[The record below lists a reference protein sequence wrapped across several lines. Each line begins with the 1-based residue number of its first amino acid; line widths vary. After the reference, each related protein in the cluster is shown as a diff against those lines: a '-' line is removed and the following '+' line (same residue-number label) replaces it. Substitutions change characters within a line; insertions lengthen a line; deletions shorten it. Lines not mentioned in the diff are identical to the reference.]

1 MGEPGTWENGEAV
14 CQTGRGA
21 KEKGQWSAYFEKGCQ
36 KIEWPRHACLPSTGA
51 RQHGG
56 RCL

>member
-21 KEKGQWSAYFEKGCQ
+21 KEKGQWSAYFEKGC
-36 KIEWPRHACLPSTGA
+36 
-51 RQHGG
+51 
-56 RCL
+56 